1 MTDSDQKWMQSEF
14 DGIKEL
20 FKTHKENTDRRLEG
34 VEVWVNRVECKTD
47 NNSKYINLIV
57 GGLILVGAIVGIFEI
72 ALNFK

>member
-34 VEVWVNRVECKTD
+34 VEVWVGKVEGKTD
-47 NNSKYINLIV
+47 SNSKYINLII
-57 GGLILVGAIVGIFEI
+57 GGLILAGVIIGAFQI
-72 ALNFK
+72 ALK